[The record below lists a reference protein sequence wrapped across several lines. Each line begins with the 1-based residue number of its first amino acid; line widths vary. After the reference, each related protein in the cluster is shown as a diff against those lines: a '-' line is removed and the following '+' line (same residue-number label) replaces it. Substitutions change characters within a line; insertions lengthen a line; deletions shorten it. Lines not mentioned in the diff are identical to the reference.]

1 MHPRVTE
8 GSERPFSRTF
18 LLGVVPAA
26 PEGCEETRRAKTCRR
41 RFIIDTTPIR
51 RMSLTPEDFS
61 EFLRTGDED
70 EDADERPLGD
80 LLADLAVDGDE
91 DFDSVEAVREIRER
105 T

>member
-1 MHPRVTE
+1 
-8 GSERPFSRTF
+8 
-18 LLGVVPAA
+18 
-26 PEGCEETRRAKTCRR
+26 
-41 RFIIDTTPIR
+41 
-51 RMSLTPEDFS
+51 MSLTPEDFS